1 MSQGSEAVDPSEFVL
16 RRIPKSQFSTSTPP
30 RILRVGFCPNK
41 QDVTG
46 ISVYREKDTTV
57 AAVVSDAKKPN
68 ECYVVRILVQSL
80 IDLGLSLIPEVDPG
94 GPAGHCVIPEL
105 RLSEYED
112 KNKKNLLKDKQEELA
127 RIASDN
133 IVHRPPGG

>member
-1 MSQGSEAVDPSEFVL
+1 MSQEREAVDLSEFVL
-16 RRIPKSQFSTSTPP
+16 RRIHKSQFSASPP
-30 RILRVGFCPNK
+30 SRILRGGFCPNQ

-46 ISVYREKDTTV
+46 ISVYREKDTTA
-57 AAVVSDAKKPN
+57 AAVVSAAKRPD
-68 ECYVVRILVQSL
+68 ECFVVRIPVQSL
-80 IDLGLSLIPEVDPG
+80 IALGLSLTPDDDPD
-94 GPAGHCVIPEL
+94 GPPGHYVIPEL

>member
-16 RRIPKSQFSTSTPP
+16 RRIHKSQFSTSTPP
-30 RILRVGFCPNK
+30 RILRGGFRPNK

-46 ISVYREKDTTV
+46 ISVYREKDATV

-68 ECYVVRILVQSL
+68 ECYVVRVPVQCL
-80 IDLGLSLIPEVDPG
+80 IALGLSLTPEDDPEG
-94 GPAGHCVIPEL
+94 SKGHYVIPEL
-105 RLSEYED
+105 RLSEYEQ
-112 KNKKNLLKDKQEELA
+112 KRNELKDKQELLA